1 MSAIFKRDLRAYF
14 KSPLGYVY
22 LAAFLLVLNVYFYI
36 INVYSGSCDLE
47 SIFSFIV
54 YMCVF
59 LIPILTMR
67 TFSEDYKQKTDQL
80 LFTAPVHLSG
90 IVLGKF
96 FAALVVFLLG
106 VCITL
111 VYVVIVATWGVLA
124 YATVIGNYV
133 AICATAMAFISIGVF
148 ISSLTQNQLVAC
160 ITTIGVF
167 LGLYL
172 LNSAYSLLSATWA
185 KNMIYYFSMFR
196 RYNDFTSGI
205 FSFADLIYYLSVAGT
220 FIFLTVR
227 MLERKRWS

>member
-22 LAAFLLVLNVYFYI
+22 LAAFLLVLNIYFYLM
-36 INVYSGSCDLE
+36 NVYTGSCSLE
-47 SIFSFIV
+47 GIFNFIV
-54 YMCVF
+54 TMCVF

-80 LFTAPVHLSG
+80 LFTAPVRLTG
-90 IVLGKF
+90 IVMGKF
-96 FAALVVFLLG
+96 LAALVVFLIG
-106 VCITL
+106 VGITL
-111 VYVVIVATWGVLA
+111 VYVLVVATYGELEA
-124 YATVIGNYV
+124 ATVLGNYV

-160 ITTIGVF
+160 IATIAVF

-172 LNSAYSLLSATWA
+172 LDYSYSMMNATWA
-185 KNMIYYFSMFR
+185 KNLIYYFSMFR
-196 RYNDFTSGI
+196 RYQDFAQGI
-205 FSFADLIYYLSVAGT
+205 FSFADLIFYLSVAGV
-220 FIFLTVR
+220 FVFLTVR

>member
-22 LAAFLLVLNVYFYI
+22 LAAFILVLNIYFYMM
-36 INVYSGSCDLE
+36 NVVIGSCNLE
-47 SIFSFIV
+47 NIFSFIV
-54 YMCVF
+54 TMCVF

-80 LFTAPVHLSG
+80 LLTAPVRLSG

-106 VCITL
+106 ILITL
-111 VYVVIVATWGVLA
+111 VYVLIVATWGELEF
-124 YATVIGNYV
+124 ATVLGNYI
-133 AICATAMAFISIGVF
+133 AICATAMAFIAIGVF

-160 ITTIGVF
+160 IATIAVF

-172 LNSAYSLLSATWA
+172 MNATYSYVKYTWA
-185 KNMIYYFSMFR
+185 KNLIYYFSLFR
-196 RYNDFTSGI
+196 RYTDFTQGI
-205 FSFADLIYYLSVAGT
+205 FSFADLIFYLSVAGV